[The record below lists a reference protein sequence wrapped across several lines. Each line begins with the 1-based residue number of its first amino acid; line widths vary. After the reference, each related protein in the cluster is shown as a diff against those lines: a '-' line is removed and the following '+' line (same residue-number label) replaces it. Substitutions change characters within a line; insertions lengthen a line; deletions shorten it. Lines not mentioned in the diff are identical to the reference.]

1 MDGQSQLLSE
11 IGSDRSQPK
20 SGNDV
25 SPKTDVSSTKTG
37 LFMDGSPKLNISST
51 KTGENMDDQ
60 PENDV
65 DLPSKCF

>member
-1 MDGQSQLLSE
+1 M
-11 IGSDRSQPK
+11 
-20 SGNDV
+20 
-25 SPKTDVSSTKTG
+25 KTG

-65 DLPSKCF
+65 DQPSKYF